1 MKLQFNLTPEE
12 ANMVIASLLE
22 LPAKN
27 SMALIQNLQQQ
38 AAPQLTPPLDT
49 TEKKNG

>member
-1 MKLQFNLTPEE
+1 MKLRFELTPEE
-12 ANMVIASLLE
+12 ANLVVAGLLE

-38 AAPQLTPPLDT
+38 AAAQLTPK
-49 TEKKNG
+49 EENNNG